1 MPKKIIDA
9 SKPMVPDGSLDG
21 PRTQIFESG
30 DIRRPTV
37 RVSRIEMPGDAG
49 THVLAPYFLDING
62 ATMQDIDIGTFLGE
76 GMVIRFK
83 FESPGGYVGESEVKD
98 GASSLLQHGDVV
110 LLANLAGQTMAPTLT
125 PDAAQ
130 WIVDR
135 GAKMVGFDEHFN
147 IDLAGSY
154 DTHRVF
160 LEAGVPIIRNL
171 VNLDRCGGG
180 RFAAMALPL
189 SLAGLAS
196 SPVRVLL
203 LD

>member
-1 MPKKIIDA
+1 LPRKIIDA
-9 SKPMVPDGSLDG
+9 SKPLIPDGSVDG
-21 PRTQIFESG
+21 PQTQIFESG
-30 DIRRPTV
+30 DVRRPTA
-37 RVSRIEMPGDAG
+37 RVSRVELPGDAG

-62 ATMQDIDIGTFLGE
+62 ATMQDVDIGTFLGE

-83 FESPGGYVGESEVKD
+83 FDNPDGYVGEAEVKD
-98 GASSLLQHGDVV
+98 GASSLLQRGDVV
-110 LLANLAGQTMAPTLT
+110 LLANLAGPEMAPTLT
-125 PDAAQ
+125 PDAAK

-135 GAKMVGFDEHFN
+135 GAKMVGFDEHFH
-147 IDLAGSY
+147 IDTAGSY
-154 DTHRVF
+154 ETHRVF

-171 VNLDRCGGG
+171 VNLDQCGGG

-189 SLAGLAS
+189 SVAGLAS